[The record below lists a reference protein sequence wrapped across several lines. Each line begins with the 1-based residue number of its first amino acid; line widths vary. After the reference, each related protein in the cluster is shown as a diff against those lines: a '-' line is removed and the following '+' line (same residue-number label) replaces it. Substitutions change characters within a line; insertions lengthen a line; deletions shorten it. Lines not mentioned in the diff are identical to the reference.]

1 MNILLADDHAIF
13 RQGLKLMLDSQAGYR
28 VVSEVASLDQIQ
40 PQLQQNQIDLMIIDY
55 HMPGGE
61 SSSVLGYCKQRY
73 PSLKIIALTGS
84 HSGVVLKQLRDAK
97 ADAVLLKD
105 AEGHELLDAIRQV
118 MAGQVV
124 VSVAAQAEIDSCTS
138 DLTARELQTIQL
150 IYQGLS
156 NTEMA
161 EQLNLSPKT
170 VDKHREN
177 LMRKLQVTNV
187 VQLIHK
193 VHMLKLV

>member
-13 RQGLKLMLDSQAGYR
+13 RQGLKLMLHSQAGYR
-28 VVSEVASLDQIQ
+28 VVSEAASLDEIL
-40 PQLQQNQIDLMIIDY
+40 PLLQQNPVDLMIIDY

-73 PSLKIIALTGS
+73 PELKIIALTGS
-84 HSGVVLKQLRDAK
+84 HSGMVLKQLRDAK

-105 AEGHELLDAIRQV
+105 AEGQELLDTISQV
-118 MAGQVV
+118 MVGKVI
-124 VSVAAQAEIDSCTS
+124 VSAAVQAEIDACAS

-177 LMRKLQVTNV
+177 LMRKLQVSNV

-193 VHMLKLV
+193 VQLLKLV